1 MNPALLSTALGS
13 DDPSSNKTDI
23 LVPLDPDGHRITWPS
38 GSNPA
43 YLPGIRFELAEYYKR
58 KGLFQPLLEHRAVS
72 LSNGKIAV
80 ENSTAGCPR

>member
-1 MNPALLSTALGS
+1 MNPASLSTALGS
-13 DDPSSNKTDI
+13 DDLSSDKTDI

-58 KGLFQPLLEHRAVS
+58 KLSFISDPPFAAPAPHPSPSEQQPA
-72 LSNGKIAV
+72 
-80 ENSTAGCPR
+80 